1 MFANGYNVIGF
12 CDNFFLLLN
21 NGYGVLK
28 QVWIFFI
35 GHVVYGYHKGLLP
48 ICLRKG
54 DCNMSD
60 DRQMERVSA
69 SALRLVWRCFDT
81 VSVDDT

>member
-1 MFANGYNVIGF
+1 MSCTVIT
-12 CDNFFLLLN
+12 
-21 NGYGVLK
+21 
-28 QVWIFFI
+28 
-35 GHVVYGYHKGLLP
+35 KGLLP
-48 ICLRKG
+48 IALRKG

>member
-35 GHVVYGYHKGLLP
+35 GHVVYGYHKRIIAYLLKKKGIV
-48 ICLRKG
+48 ICRMIDK
-54 DCNMSD
+54 
-60 DRQMERVSA
+60 
-69 SALRLVWRCFDT
+69 W
-81 VSVDDT
+81 SVFLHQL